1 MSMRS
6 VAIASRFRGPPTTGN
21 GGYSA
26 GLVARELGGAVEVT
40 LRKPP
45 PLERTLDIT
54 STDSGLTLRDGDE
67 VVAEA
72 RPAELELEL
81 PSPVAFER
89 ARELCEKYVGFTR
102 HEFPT
107 CFVCGPERAP
117 GDGLR
122 IFPGAER
129 SSDPVVAPFVP
140 DAGLAEASGV
150 LRSEFVWAALDC
162 PGYFGAAGPDYPKAL
177 LGRMTAT
184 IHHGVRAGERCVVM
198 GWLIG
203 KEGRKLHA
211 GTALFGP
218 DGDVRARARQTWIV
232 VS

>member
-1 MSMRS
+1 MRT
-6 VAIASRFRGPPTTGN
+6 VTIASRFRGPPTTGN

-26 GLVARELGGAVEVT
+26 GLVARELGGTVEVT

-45 PLERTLDIT
+45 PLERALDIA
-54 STDSGLTLRDGDE
+54 STASGLVLREGDE
-67 VVAEA
+67 IVAEA
-72 RPAELELEL
+72 RPAELELAL
-81 PSPVAFER
+81 PSPVTFER
-89 ARELCEKYVGFTR
+89 ASELCEKYVGFTR

-107 CFVCGPERAP
+107 CFVCGPARAP

-129 SSDPVVAPFVP
+129 GGDPVVAPFIP
-140 DAGLAEASGV
+140 EASLAEPDGV

-177 LGRMTAT
+177 LGRITAA
-184 IHHGVRAGERCVVM
+184 IHAGVRAGERCVVM

-218 DGDVRARARQTWIV
+218 DGDVRARAKQTWIV
-232 VS
+232 VG